1 MAPPTC
7 CAFSD
12 DIDWGILGGPSQEAE
27 APRTAPRGGEPGG
40 ATGGATGG
48 GEDDES
54 DEDGFTVFDGFGT
67 DFKPTKVRAHPSPN
81 PNPNPH
87 PNPSPSPSPSP
98 NPSPDHRWL
107 RRGALSHRAQ
117 ARH

>member
-67 DFKPTKVRAHPSPN
+67 DFKPTKVRAHPN
-81 PNPNPH
+81 P
-87 PNPSPSPSPSP
+87 
-98 NPSPDHRWL
+98 
-107 RRGALSHRAQ
+107 
-117 ARH
+117 